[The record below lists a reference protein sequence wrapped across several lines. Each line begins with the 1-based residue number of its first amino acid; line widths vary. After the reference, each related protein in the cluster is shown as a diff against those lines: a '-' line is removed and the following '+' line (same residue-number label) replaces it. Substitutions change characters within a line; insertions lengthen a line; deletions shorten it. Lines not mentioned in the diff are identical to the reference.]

1 MRRLPGLLAA
11 LAVIAAL
18 ASIAASAAHASLLI
32 TVDKSAQ
39 QMTVT
44 VDGDPRYIW
53 PVSTG
58 REGYDT
64 PAGQYT
70 PFRMEKDHF
79 SREWDDAPM
88 PYSIFFTKQGH
99 AIHGTNH
106 KIDGSPESHGC
117 VRLSVNHAAQLWA
130 LVKSQGMAN
139 VRVEL
144 DGRIPSRGELMARRE
159 PGSGIIDRDDR
170 SAAPDAGRSPMSP
183 GAPMTIP
190 ASPAMWRC
198 RATAAGTLTSR
209 TAGSIITATGR
220 KKCAAS
226 RRRRAA
232 RCAATTAT
240 TAVSRTGEAGG
251 MIRKLSGGKWR
262 LYSRKKNPKTGKRRN
277 LGTFDSKK
285 AAVQHEREIQYFKRH

>member
-1 MRRLPGLLAA
+1 VFAA
-11 LAVIAAL
+11 LVAFAAYAAFAAPAR
-18 ASIAASAAHASLLI
+18 ASILI
-32 TVDKSAQ
+32 SVDKSAQ

-58 REGYDT
+58 REGHDT
-64 PAGQYT
+64 PGGQYT

-106 KIDGSPESHGC
+106 KISGSPESHGC

-159 PGSGIIDRDDR
+159 PGSGLYSDTRDDR
-170 SAAPDAGRSPMSP
+170 TQPNIARDPDAGRGLDAGRRPDDDPGVTGDVAMS
-183 GAPMTIP
+183 
-190 ASPAMWRC
+190 RD
-198 RATAAGTLTSR
+198 
-209 TAGSIITATGR
+209 GSWHTYVENGR
-220 KKCAAS
+220 VYYYRDGPEEM
-226 RRRRAA
+226 RREPPPPRRP
-232 RCAATTAT
+232 
-240 TAVSRTGEAGG
+240 V
-251 MIRKLSGGKWR
+251 
-262 LYSRKKNPKTGKRRN
+262 RRYYRYDR
-277 LGTFDSKK
+277 GFP
-285 AAVQHEREIQYFKRH
+285 YW

>member
-11 LAVIAAL
+11 LAALAAL
-18 ASIAASAAHASLLI
+18 VIMAAPAARASLLI
-32 TVDKSAQ
+32 TVDKAAQ

-58 REGYDT
+58 RDGYDT
-64 PAGQYT
+64 PGGQYT

-117 VRLSVNHAAQLWA
+117 VRLSVAHASQLWT
-130 LVKSQGMAN
+130 LVKAQGMAN

-144 DGRIPSRGELMARRE
+144 SGRIPSRNELLARRE
-159 PGSGIIDRDDR
+159 PGSDANASRDSRNDPVYRNGDRKDDR
-170 SAAPDAGRSPMSP
+170 RNDDGIANDEPGVTGDVALSRDGSWHTYVENGRVYYYRDGPEEMRREP
-183 GAPMTIP
+183 PP
-190 ASPAMWRC
+190 PPPR
-198 RATAAGTLTSR
+198 RHV
-209 TAGSIITATGR
+209 
-220 KKCAAS
+220 
-226 RRRRAA
+226 RRRYYYF
-232 RCAATTAT
+232 
-240 TAVSRTGEAGG
+240 GG
-251 MIRKLSGGKWR
+251 FPYW
-262 LYSRKKNPKTGKRRN
+262 
-277 LGTFDSKK
+277 
-285 AAVQHEREIQYFKRH
+285 

>member
-1 MRRLPGLLAA
+1 MRRLPGWLKA
-11 LAVIAAL
+11 LAVFAAVAAL
-18 ASIAASAAHASLLI
+18 SAPARASILI
-32 TVDKSAQ
+32 SVDKSAQ
-39 QMTVT
+39 QMIVT

-117 VRLSVNHAAQLWA
+117 VRLSVTHAAQLWA
-130 LVKSQGMAN
+130 LVKEQGMAN

-159 PGSGIIDRDDR
+159 PGSGMIERDDR
-170 SAAPDAGRSPMSP
+170 QPSIARDPDDDPGVTGDVALSRDGSWHTYVENGRVYYYRDGPEEM
-183 GAPMTIP
+183 
-190 ASPAMWRC
+190 
-198 RATAAGTLTSR
+198 
-209 TAGSIITATGR
+209 
-220 KKCAAS
+220 
-226 RRRRAA
+226 RREPPPPRRP
-232 RCAATTAT
+232 
-240 TAVSRTGEAGG
+240 V
-251 MIRKLSGGKWR
+251 
-262 LYSRKKNPKTGKRRN
+262 RRYYRDDR
-277 LGTFDSKK
+277 GFP
-285 AAVQHEREIQYFKRH
+285 YW

>member
-11 LAVIAAL
+11 LAAFAVLVAFAAP
-18 ASIAASAAHASLLI
+18 ARASLLI

-58 REGYDT
+58 RDGHDT
-64 PAGQYT
+64 PGGQYQ

-117 VRLSVNHAAQLWA
+117 VRLSVAHASQLWT
-130 LVKSQGMAN
+130 LVKAQGMAN

-144 DGRIPSRGELMARRE
+144 SGSIPSRNELLARRE
-159 PGSGIIDRDDR
+159 PGNDPNARRDPVYRGGDDNNNDGNNNTDVTGDVALSR
-170 SAAPDAGRSPMSP
+170 DGTWHTYVENGRVYYYREGPEEMRREP
-183 GAPMTIP
+183 PPPPRRHG
-190 ASPAMWRC
+190 
-198 RATAAGTLTSR
+198 
-209 TAGSIITATGR
+209 
-220 KKCAAS
+220 
-226 RRRRAA
+226 RRRYYYF
-232 RCAATTAT
+232 
-240 TAVSRTGEAGG
+240 GG
-251 MIRKLSGGKWR
+251 FPYW
-262 LYSRKKNPKTGKRRN
+262 
-277 LGTFDSKK
+277 
-285 AAVQHEREIQYFKRH
+285 

>member
-1 MRRLPGLLAA
+1 MRRPGWRAA
-11 LAVIAAL
+11 LCAVAAVL
-18 ASIAASAAHASLLI
+18 AVAAPARAAILI
-32 TVDKSAQ
+32 SVDKSAQ

-64 PAGQYT
+64 PSGQYT

-106 KIDGSPESHGC
+106 KINGAPESHGC
-117 VRLSVNHAAQLWA
+117 VRLSVDHAAQLWA

-159 PGSGIIDRDDR
+159 PGSGMIERDDR
-170 SAAPDAGRSPMSP
+170 STTPYTGRIPDAGRGRDYARDPDDDP
-183 GAPMTIP
+183 GVTGDVAL
-190 ASPAMWRC
+190 SRD
-198 RATAAGTLTSR
+198 GTWHTYVEN
-209 TAGSIITATGR
+209 GR
-220 KKCAAS
+220 VYYYRDGPDEL
-226 RRRRAA
+226 RREPPPPRRA
-232 RCAATTAT
+232 
-240 TAVSRTGEAGG
+240 V
-251 MIRKLSGGKWR
+251 
-262 LYSRKKNPKTGKRRN
+262 RRYYRYDR
-277 LGTFDSKK
+277 GFP
-285 AAVQHEREIQYFKRH
+285 YW

>member
-1 MRRLPGLLAA
+1 MRRLPGWLAA
-11 LAVIAAL
+11 VAFMAAVEIMAAP
-18 ASIAASAAHASLLI
+18 AARAAILI

-58 REGYDT
+58 RDGYDT

-106 KIDGSPESHGC
+106 KINGSPESHGC

-130 LVKSQGMAN
+130 LVKAQGMAN

-159 PGSGIIDRDDR
+159 PGSGMIERDDR
-170 SAAPDAGRSPMSP
+170 SSQPNITQDPDIGRSRDIARDPDDDP
-183 GAPMTIP
+183 GVTGDVAL
-190 ASPAMWRC
+190 SRD
-198 RATAAGTLTSR
+198 GTWHTYVEN
-209 TAGSIITATGR
+209 GR
-220 KKCAAS
+220 VYYYRDGPEEI
-226 RRRRAA
+226 RREPPPPRRP
-232 RCAATTAT
+232 
-240 TAVSRTGEAGG
+240 V
-251 MIRKLSGGKWR
+251 
-262 LYSRKKNPKTGKRRN
+262 RRYYRYDR
-277 LGTFDSKK
+277 GFP
-285 AAVQHEREIQYFKRH
+285 YW

>member
-1 MRRLPGLLAA
+1 MRRLPGWLKA
-11 LAVIAAL
+11 LAVFAAVAAL
-18 ASIAASAAHASLLI
+18 SAPACASILI
-32 TVDKSAQ
+32 SVDKSAQ
-39 QMTVT
+39 QMIVT

-117 VRLSVNHAAQLWA
+117 VRLSVTHAAQLWA
-130 LVKSQGMAN
+130 LVKEQGMAN

-159 PGSGIIDRDDR
+159 PGSGMIERDDR
-170 SAAPDAGRSPMSP
+170 QPNIARDPDDDPGVTGDVALSRDGSWHTYVENGRVYYYRDGPEEM
-183 GAPMTIP
+183 
-190 ASPAMWRC
+190 
-198 RATAAGTLTSR
+198 
-209 TAGSIITATGR
+209 
-220 KKCAAS
+220 
-226 RRRRAA
+226 RREPPPPRRP
-232 RCAATTAT
+232 
-240 TAVSRTGEAGG
+240 V
-251 MIRKLSGGKWR
+251 
-262 LYSRKKNPKTGKRRN
+262 RRYYRDDR
-277 LGTFDSKK
+277 GFP
-285 AAVQHEREIQYFKRH
+285 YW

>member
-1 MRRLPGLLAA
+1 MRRLPGLLAT
-11 LAVIAAL
+11 LAAL
-18 ASIAASAAHASLLI
+18 VIMAAPARASLLI

-117 VRLSVNHAAQLWA
+117 
-130 LVKSQGMAN
+130 
-139 VRVEL
+139 
-144 DGRIPSRGELMARRE
+144 AR
-159 PGSGIIDRDDR
+159 
-170 SAAPDAGRSPMSP
+170 
-183 GAPMTIP
+183 
-190 ASPAMWRC
+190 
-198 RATAAGTLTSR
+198 
-209 TAGSIITATGR
+209 
-220 KKCAAS
+220 
-226 RRRRAA
+226 
-232 RCAATTAT
+232 
-240 TAVSRTGEAGG
+240 
-251 MIRKLSGGKWR
+251 
-262 LYSRKKNPKTGKRRN
+262 
-277 LGTFDSKK
+277 
-285 AAVQHEREIQYFKRH
+285 